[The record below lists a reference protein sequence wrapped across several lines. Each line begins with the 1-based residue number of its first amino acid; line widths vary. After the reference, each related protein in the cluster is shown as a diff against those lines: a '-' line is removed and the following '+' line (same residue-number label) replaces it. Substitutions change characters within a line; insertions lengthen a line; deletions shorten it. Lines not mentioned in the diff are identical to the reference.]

1 MGFHIC
7 QSKIVV
13 RTSGY
18 NRGFRMRTS
27 VIALGKGF
35 GNLAKVRGITKYH
48 LSPFEQRAMGGAIST
63 GLPNILWRFRANV
76 MYWAPP
82 MIIAYL
88 IYDAVEKEHDRLQR
102 KQPGQFDHET

>member
-1 MGFHIC
+1 
-7 QSKIVV
+7 
-13 RTSGY
+13 
-18 NRGFRMRTS
+18 MRTS

-76 MYWAPP
+76 MYWAPRKSQSFFGVKGNV
-82 MIIAYL
+82 L
-88 IYDAVEKEHDRLQR
+88 ISEKDWEKSPSLERSPSLR
-102 KQPGQFDHET
+102 FTITFFFMEIRMKILPEIK